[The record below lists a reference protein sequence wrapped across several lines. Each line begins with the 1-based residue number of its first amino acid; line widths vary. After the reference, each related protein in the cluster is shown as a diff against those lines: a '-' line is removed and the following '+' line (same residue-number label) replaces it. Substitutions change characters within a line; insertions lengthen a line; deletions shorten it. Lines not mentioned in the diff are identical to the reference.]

1 MFSVPIP
8 WENFYMT
15 TVAAQRLKMGSTE
28 YFLASLT
35 AGELVTRV
43 RTAEEVLHDW
53 DNLSIEDRIQRNIN
67 RKRLLEEIVP
77 YLAGH
82 PDRFFGSIIVLLD
95 GNVEFEPLEKLQT
108 IGGIYALQAEKLGFL
123 TVKDGNW
130 IALDGQHRLV
140 ALRELIT
147 GNYEGNQLP
156 GIMNDDVAVI
166 FVRQESTEKT
176 RRIFNKVN
184 RYARSTSRSDN
195 LVLSE
200 DDGYAIISRRLFMD
214 EEGPLYVRKVR
225 GDDFVNWKNSTLSGR
240 SLQFTTIS
248 ALSLI
253 VRDVCEAHG
262 LQIDEKTLGGVAP
275 TEEEIIEGFDLSS
288 KWIEAAFNAYPVLSE
303 VRRKPALLPDARMPN
318 EPYSLLLKPAG
329 QIALFRA
336 ARRGKEYVGSSF
348 NIEHF
353 MKASAQI
360 DWSVESDVWENILVL
375 GRSRILA
382 KRTNY
387 DDAALLILWLCYE
400 KEFPNN
406 EELLKQITTR
416 WELANPDKPLP
427 TLTI

>member
-1 MFSVPIP
+1 
-8 WENFYMT
+8 MT
-15 TVAAQRLKMGSTE
+15 TVAAQRLRMGSTT
-28 YFLASLT
+28 YFLASMT

-67 RKRLLEEIVP
+67 KKRLLEEIVP

-95 GNVEFEPLEKLQT
+95 GDVEFEPLERIQT
-108 IGGIYALQAEKLGFL
+108 VSGVYALQVEKLGFL
-123 TVKDGNW
+123 TIRDGNW

-166 FVRQESTEKT
+166 FVQQESTEKT

-184 RYARSTSRSDN
+184 RYARATSRSDN

-200 DDGYAIISRRLFMD
+200 DDGYAIISRRLFMS
-214 EEGPLYVRKVR
+214 EEGPLFVRKDR
-225 GDDFVNWKNSTLSGR
+225 GEDFVNWKNSTLSGR

-253 VRDVCEAHG
+253 VRDVCEANG
-262 LQIDEKTLGGVAP
+262 MFLDEKTLGGVAP
-275 TEEEIIEGFDLSS
+275 SESETNDGFRIAS
-288 KWIEAAFNAYPVLSE
+288 KWIESSFSANSIFRQ
-303 VRRKPALLPDARMPN
+303 VREQASLLPDARSP
-318 EPYSLLLKPAG
+318 EKPYSLLLKPAG

-336 ARRGKEYVGSSF
+336 ARLARELIGESF
-348 NIEHF
+348 DIDDF
-353 MKASAQI
+353 MRAASRLN
-360 DWSVESDVWENILVL
+360 WSVEAPIWENILVL

-387 DDAALLILWLCYE
+387 DDAALLIVWCCYANR
-400 KEFPNN
+400 FSDPDH
-406 EELLKQITTR
+406 LFRQLQTR
-416 WELANPDKPLP
+416 WNKANPDTPVPTPLS
-427 TLTI
+427 

>member
-1 MFSVPIP
+1 
-8 WENFYMT
+8 MT

-35 AGELVTRV
+35 AGELVARV

-67 RKRLLEEIVP
+67 WKRLLEEIVP

-95 GNVEFEPLEKLQT
+95 GDVEFESLEKLQT
-108 IGGIYALQAEKLGFL
+108 VGGVYALQSEKIGFL

-147 GNYEGNQLP
+147 GSYEGKQLP

-200 DDGYAIISRRLFMD
+200 DDGYAIISRRLFMG
-214 EEGPLYVRKVR
+214 EGGPLHVRKGL
-225 GDDFVNWKNSTLSGR
+225 GDDFVNWKNSTISGR

-253 VRDVCEAHG
+253 VADICEAHG
-262 LQIDEKTLGGVAP
+262 LHIDEKTLGGVAP
-275 TEEEIIEGFDLSS
+275 AEEQIIKGYDLSS
-288 KWIEAAFNAYPVLSE
+288 EWIEVAFDAYAALTE
-303 VRRKPALLPDARMPN
+303 VRRKPALLPDARIPS

-329 QIALFRA
+329 QISLFRA
-336 ARRGKEYVGSSF
+336 ARLARLHIGPAF
-348 NIEHF
+348 DIEHF
-353 MKASAQI
+353 MKASSKI
-360 DWSVESDVWENILVL
+360 NWSVESDIWENILVL
-375 GRSRILA
+375 GKSRILA
-382 KRTNY
+382 KKTNY
-387 DDAALLILWLCYE
+387 DDAALLILWFCYG
-400 KEFPNN
+400 KNLPNWDDVF
-406 EELLKQITTR
+406 KQIELR
-416 WELANPDKPLP
+416 WKLANPDKPLP
-427 TLTI
+427 TLTL

>member
-1 MFSVPIP
+1 
-8 WENFYMT
+8 MT
-15 TVAAQRLKMGSTE
+15 TVAAQRLRMGSTT

-67 RKRLLEEIVP
+67 KKRLLEEIVP

-95 GNVEFEPLEKLQT
+95 GNVEFESIERIQT
-108 IGGIYALQAEKLGFL
+108 VGGVYALQVEKMGFL
-123 TVKDGNW
+123 TIRDGNW

-147 GNYEGNQLP
+147 GNYEGSQLP

-166 FVRQESTEKT
+166 FVQQESTEKT

-184 RYARSTSRSDN
+184 RYARATSRSDN

-200 DDGYAIISRRLFMD
+200 DDGYAIISRRLFMSED
-214 EEGPLYVRKVR
+214 GPLFPRKNR
-225 GDDFVNWKNSTLSGR
+225 REDFVNWKNSTLSGR

-253 VRDVCEAHG
+253 VRDVCESNG
-262 LQIDEKTLGGVAP
+262 LLLDEKTLGGVAP
-275 TEEEIIEGFDLSS
+275 SEEETTQGFELSS
-288 KWIEAAFNAYPVLSE
+288 QWIEAAFDAFRIFSD
-303 VRRKPALLPDARMPN
+303 VRENPALLPDARSP
-318 EPYSLLLKPAG
+318 EKLFSLILRPAG

-336 ARRGKEYVGSSF
+336 ARLAREQIGTSF
-348 NIEHF
+348 NIGDF
-353 MKASAQI
+353 MRAASKMN
-360 DWSVESDVWENILVL
+360 WSVEAQVWENILVQ

-387 DDAALLILWLCYE
+387 DDAALLILWCCFNG
-400 KEFPNN
+400 KVSNPDH
-406 EELLKQITTR
+406 LLRQLQAR
-416 WELANPDKPLP
+416 WDKANPDTPLP
-427 TLTI
+427 TAIF

>member
-1 MFSVPIP
+1 
-8 WENFYMT
+8 MT

-53 DNLSIEDRIQRNIN
+53 DHLSIEDRIQRNIN

-123 TVKDGNW
+123 TVRDGNW

-214 EEGPLYVRKVR
+214 EDGPLYVRKER

-262 LQIDEKTLGGVAP
+262 LQVDEKTLGGVAP
-275 TEEEIIEGFDLSS
+275 TEEEIVEGYELSS
-288 KWIEAAFNAYPVLSE
+288 KWIEAAFNAYPVLTE
-303 VRRKPALLPDARMPN
+303 VRRKPTLLPDARMSN

-336 ARRGKEYVGSSF
+336 ARRGKEQYGASF
-348 NIEHF
+348 DIDSF
-353 MKASAQI
+353 MKASTHI
-360 DWSVESDVWENILVL
+360 NWSVESDVWENILVL

-387 DDAALLILWLCYE
+387 DDAALLILGLCYG
-400 KEFPNN
+400 KESPNHQ
-406 EELLKQITTR
+406 ELFKQITTR

-427 TLTI
+427 TPTI

>member
-1 MFSVPIP
+1 
-8 WENFYMT
+8 MT
-15 TVAAQRLKMGSTE
+15 TVAAQRLKMGSTT

-67 RKRLLEEIVP
+67 KKRLLEEIVP

-95 GNVEFEPLEKLQT
+95 GNVEFEPLERIQT
-108 IGGIYALQAEKLGFL
+108 VSGVYALQVEKMGFL
-123 TVKDGNW
+123 TIRDGNW

-147 GNYEGNQLP
+147 GNYEGSQLP

-166 FVRQESTEKT
+166 FVQQESTEKT

-184 RYARSTSRSDN
+184 RYARATSRSDN

-200 DDGYAIISRRLFMD
+200 DDGYAIISRRLFMSED
-214 EEGPLYVRKVR
+214 GPLSPRNNR
-225 GDDFVNWKNSTLSGR
+225 GEDFVNWKNSTLSGR

-253 VRDVCEAHG
+253 VRDVCESNG
-262 LQIDEKTLGGVAP
+262 MLLDEKTLGGVAP
-275 TEEEIIEGFDLSS
+275 SDDDTTHGFDLSS
-288 KWIEAAFNAYPVLSE
+288 QWIEAAFDAFRIFSE
-303 VRRKPALLPDARMPN
+303 VRENPALLPDARSP
-318 EPYSLLLKPAG
+318 EKAFSLILKPAG

-336 ARRGKEYVGSSF
+336 ARLAREQIGVSF
-348 NIEHF
+348 DIADF
-353 MKASAQI
+353 MRAASKMN
-360 DWSVESDVWENILVL
+360 WSVEAQVWENILVL

-387 DDAALLILWLCYE
+387 DDAALLILWCCYNG
-400 KEFPNN
+400 KVPNPDH
-406 EELLKQITTR
+406 LLRQLQSR
-416 WELANPDKPLP
+416 WDKANPDTPLP
-427 TLTI
+427 TALT